1 MKSSKFKNLLSSLQ
15 DLTPTQKRY
24 LIDQTK
30 LALEDEP
37 NNMSPSEILTR
48 EELDALLQPPPESHA
63 K

>member
-1 MKSSKFKNLLSSLQ
+1 MKPSRFKNLLSTLQ

-24 LIDQTK
+24 LINQTK

-37 NNMSPSEILTR
+37 NNMSPNEILTR
-48 EELDALLQPPPESHA
+48 EELDALLQPPPEIHT